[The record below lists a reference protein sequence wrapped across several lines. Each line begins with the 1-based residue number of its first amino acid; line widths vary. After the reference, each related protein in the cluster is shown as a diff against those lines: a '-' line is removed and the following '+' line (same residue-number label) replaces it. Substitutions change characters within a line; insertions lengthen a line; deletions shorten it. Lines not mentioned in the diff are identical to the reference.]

1 MREGLG
7 SVALYNIIIV
17 FIFMT
22 FAILAGTLSY
32 SKAFK
37 ANNRIINAIE
47 KYEGYNDESATWI
60 NDYLLSIGYQA
71 DENIPECNVRR
82 GLEPMS
88 KNSINQFHRFCVYA
102 EEVDTRAYNGRYVQ
116 FGVVTYIYIDMP
128 LIGNF
133 FRIPVYGKSNRVF
146 CFGQKCSNKMDNVNE
161 VS

>member
-47 KYEGYNDESATWI
+47 KYEGYNDSSATWI
-60 NDYLLSIGYQA
+60 NSYLTSIGYQSE
-71 DENIPECNVRR
+71 ENIEPCKARQ
-82 GLEPMS
+82 GLNPMP
-88 KNSINQFHRFCVYA
+88 KNLINQYHRFCVYA
-102 EEVDTRAYNGRYVQ
+102 ENVQTRSYNGRYVQ
-116 FGVVTYIYIDMP
+116 FGVVTYINIDAP
-128 LIGNF
+128 IIGQF
-133 FRIPVYGKSNRVF
+133 IKIPVYGKSNRIY
-146 CFGQKCSNKMDNVNE
+146 CFGEACSNKIGSSIN
-161 VS
+161 